1 MTGKK
6 QLAIVALLVGLLV
19 ALLVAGKTLLRDE
32 LAPVGIGANAPDF
45 AAKTLEE
52 VPREK
57 TLADYEGKVLMI
69 NLWATWC
76 LPCRVEM
83 PSIENLHK
91 AYGDKGLS
99 VVAISVDDPGTDPQV
114 LSFVRQYGLTFEIL
128 RDPKGQLGDISR
140 DYQTTGY
147 PETVIVGR
155 DGIIRK
161 KLLGAHDWNSAE
173 NRALIERLLAE
184 KAE

>member
-6 QLAIVALLVGLLV
+6 QLATVTLLLGILAALL
-19 ALLVAGKTLLRDE
+19 AGGRFLLRDE
-32 LAPVGIGANAPDF
+32 LKPVGIGIQAPDF
-45 AAKTLEE
+45 AAQTLEAKPE
-52 VPREK
+52 EK
-57 TLADYEGKVLMI
+57 TLDDYRGKVLMI

-83 PSIENLHK
+83 PSIEQLHR
-91 AYGDKGLS
+91 AYSDKGLR
-99 VVAISVDDPGTDPQV
+99 VVAISVDDPGMDPQV
-114 LSFVRQYGLTFEIL
+114 RSFVQQYGLTFEIL

-140 DYQTTGY
+140 DYQTSGY

-155 DGIIRK
+155 DGVIRK

-184 KAE
+184 TAE